1 MEREDDLED
10 KVQAAAEE
18 MEAEIE
24 ELEHQESALDRDID
38 DADAEWRRK
47 QEDPNVPG
55 AEPDDSI
62 LSKPDED

>member
-18 MEAEIE
+18 MQAEIE
-24 ELEHQESALDRDID
+24 ELEHHESTLDRDIENTES
-38 DADAEWRRK
+38 EWRRK

-55 AEPDDSI
+55 AD
-62 LSKPDED
+62 PDESTSSGSDED